1 MAQLCA
7 LAMDSTDNSC
17 SSLTTG
23 GIRVA
28 DWAETIDVGRYGQS
42 NRTWLG
48 MSIYPAVFLPIAV
61 IAFAVILFSV
71 IAPQAS
77 ADWFSWLRATGVAKF
92 NWFLLSVGNLALLF
106 CVGVAVSPLGK
117 IRLGGKGAKPEY
129 SRMSWFSML
138 FGAGMGIGLVFY
150 GVGEPVTHFAASMV
164 GGPAAPL
171 GGAAGDAE
179 GARSAA
185 MAATV
190 YNWALHP
197 WAIYAVVGLALA
209 VFSYDF
215 NMPLSLRSAFYPLIG
230 PRVWGR
236 SGDMIDVLA
245 VFATLFGLAS
255 SLGLGASQAMAGI
268 THLYGIPNSTP
279 AIVGLIAIM
288 ALVTFLSVRGGI
300 DKGIRILSE
309 VNMWIAL
316 GLILFVL
323 ATGATLVLLGDIFRN
338 LVEYAKLLPAFSNPI
353 GRTDTGFYNDW
364 TAYYWTW
371 WISWAPFVGLF
382 MARISLGRTVREF
395 LAGVLIAPTLLC
407 VLWLTTFG
415 DGSIAQIVSG
425 ALPDLAKA
433 PLDTQLFLLL
443 ESLPL
448 AQVTSFVAI
457 CLILIFFITGWDSGT
472 LVIDTMTSGGRT
484 DTPLRQKI
492 FWLFA
497 VGGTAVVLLISGGLV
512 SLQAAAIA
520 SGIPLALVL
529 LFLCWGTLKG
539 LLVLHRTARD
549 G

>member
-1 MAQLCA
+1 M
-7 LAMDSTDNSC
+7 
-17 SSLTTG
+17 
-23 GIRVA
+23 A
-28 DWAETIDVGRYGQS
+28 DWAKTIDLGQYGQS

-48 MSIYPAVFLPIAV
+48 MTIHPAVFFPIAL
-61 IAFAVILFSV
+61 ISLSVILFSV
-71 IAPQAS
+71 ILPQAS
-77 ADWFSWLRATGVAKF
+77 ADWFSWLRASAVSQF
-92 NWFLLSVGNLALLF
+92 NWFLLTVGNLVLLF
-106 CVGVAVSPLGK
+106 CIVIAASPLGK
-117 IRLGGKGAKPEY
+117 VRLGGKDATPEY
-129 SRMSWFSML
+129 SYLGWFSML

-150 GVGEPVTHFAASMV
+150 GVGEPVTHFTASMA

-171 GGAAGDAE
+171 GGAEGNTA
-179 GARSAA
+179 GARSVA

-209 VFSYDF
+209 VFSYNF
-215 NMPLSLRSAFYPLIG
+215 KMPFTLRSAFYPLIG
-230 PRVWGR
+230 KRVWGPA
-236 SGDMIDVLA
+236 GDVIDILA

-268 THLYGIPNSTP
+268 THLYGIANSTP
-279 AIVGLIAIM
+279 TIIALIAIM
-288 ALVTFLSVRGGI
+288 AFVTFLSVRGGI
-300 DKGIRILSE
+300 DKGIRFLSE
-309 VNMWIAL
+309 LNMWIAL
-316 GLILFVL
+316 GLIIFVL
-323 ATGATLVLLGDIFRN
+323 ATGATMVLIGNIFGN
-338 LVEYAKLLPAFSNPI
+338 LFTYFQLLPAFSNPV

-395 LAGVLIAPTLLC
+395 LAGALIAPTLLC
-407 VLWLTTFG
+407 VLWLTVFG

-425 ALPDLAKA
+425 AIPDLAKA

-443 ESLPL
+443 GSLPWP
-448 AQVTSFVAI
+448 QVTSFVAI

-497 VGGTAVVLLISGGLV
+497 VGGTAVVLLISGGLT

-520 SGIPLALVL
+520 SGLPLALVL
-529 LFLCWGTLKG
+529 LLMCWGTLRG
-539 LLVLHRTARD
+539 LLALHRSAS
-549 G
+549 